1 MMDLNYLCKM
11 SYENAKKRAEHE
23 PTIRI
28 DVMNT
33 LKHCAGE
40 VVEATEAYVS
50 YREIKNLADD
60 LTAKDLDEKWEGQE
74 EPDVCEDY
82 YQKCKTSFCS
92 ELADIVCC
100 VLTICGQENI
110 DIELALTKCMEKN
123 FRRGH
128 KNETY

>member
-1 MMDLNYLCKM
+1 MLDLNYLCNM
-11 SYENAKKRAEHE
+11 AYENARKRAEHE

-28 DVMNT
+28 DVRNT

-40 VVEATEAYVS
+40 VTEATEAYV
-50 YREIKNLADD
+50 RFHLKEDETKEDFAD
-60 LTAKDLDEKWEGQE
+60 
-74 EPDVCEDY
+74 
-82 YQKCKTSFCS
+82 

-100 VLTICGQENI
+100 VLTICGQLNI

-128 KNETY
+128 KYES